1 VTTYSTL
8 VEHGTEKVSPHCC
21 PKRWFKPRLLNSS
34 LGLRIPSDRGNPYR
48 LTAYGD
54 AVSRSLKSAGG
65 LLSKS
70 AGTFIPVSDR
80 GVFRRPGR
88 LRDVEL
94 AVALFDAASPL
105 VPGNDDTD
113 MVRASPL
120 ACSGDFL
127 LRLAVRQGKHLIT
140 EGRGTALATS

>member
-1 VTTYSTL
+1 M
-8 VEHGTEKVSPHCC
+8 
-21 PKRWFKPRLLNSS
+21 
-34 LGLRIPSDRGNPYR
+34 
-48 LTAYGD
+48 
-54 AVSRSLKSAGG
+54 KSAGG
-65 LLSKS
+65 LLSES

-120 ACSGDFL
+120 ACGSDFL
-127 LRLAVRQGKHLIT
+127 LRLAICQSKHLIAK
-140 EGRGTALATS
+140 GG